1 MPHLIV
7 KVYHIYLNISLWWAF
22 SLTFKYLLQKR
33 RKERLQLSDYESEV
47 AQSCPTLG
55 DPMDYSLPG
64 FSVYG
69 ILQAR
74 VLKWVAISF
83 SRGSSHPRDWSRVSC
98 IVGRCFTI
106 WATREVL
113 SNHKAIVL
121 GAPNF
126 SLFIPFFRD
135 SSANSSRFL
144 ICFSVLSICP
154 LFHFN

>member
-7 KVYHIYLNISLWWAF
+7 KVYHIYLNIPLWWAF

-47 AQSCPTLG
+47 AQSWPTLG
-55 DPMDYSLPG
+55 NPMDYSLPG